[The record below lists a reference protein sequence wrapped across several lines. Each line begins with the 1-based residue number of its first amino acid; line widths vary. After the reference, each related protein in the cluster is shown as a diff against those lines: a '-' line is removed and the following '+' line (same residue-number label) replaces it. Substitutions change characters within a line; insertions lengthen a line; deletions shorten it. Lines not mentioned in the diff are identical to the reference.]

1 METLKSSKSVGDLM
15 SEIQKETDALI
26 LDTTPSGMSSRFVK
40 QCTSSKPRQY
50 SQTPPPETQNKNVAE
65 RLR

>member
-1 METLKSSKSVGDLM
+1 M

-26 LDTTPSGMSSRFVK
+26 LDTTQGGVSSRFTK
-40 QCTSSKPRQY
+40 QSTSSKPRQY
-50 SQTPPPETQNKNVAE
+50 SQTPPPEAQNKNVAE